1 MAEAIHFKRG
11 DREKKQEKMGL
22 FTAEIETLLG
32 VRLVAYQY
40 VLEEIRRHENNF

>member
-11 DREKKQEKMGL
+11 DKEKKKEKMVL

-40 VLEEIRRHENNF
+40 VLEEI